1 VAARTSLEDL
11 EVLDPED
18 FLCTGLGPGWS
29 DGVISSDGALLD
41 REWFTPL
48 DEGGCL
54 AFFFGLEC
62 VGFSG
67 GLLEGGSARLDCESL
82 LDSWSKV
89 CMASNRDAFDIF
101 ISVTA

>member
-1 VAARTSLEDL
+1 VAARASLEDV
-11 EVLDPED
+11 EDLDPED

-29 DGVISSDGALLD
+29 EGVINSDGALFD

-48 DEGGCL
+48 GEGGCL

-62 VGFSG
+62 ACFSG
-67 GLLEGGSARLDCESL
+67 GLLEGGNARLDREIL

-101 ISVTA
+101 ISVSA